1 MTAPNAFQSPTYGGG
16 GGNAFDDTSISTVP
30 IVGIQSLTI
39 RSGSYVDSLQAT
51 YIMADGTFLPG
62 PAHGGSGGSLTTINF
77 AADETIINV
86 SGRAGDFL
94 DQITIITRTSAG
106 LINTYGPYGG
116 GGGNDFVLDG
126 VVTAFFGRS
135 GEYVD
140 QLGFY
145 LDDPTSGAFG
155 GGGGISFSDD
165 VLVMDPMAV
174 GISSIA
180 IRSGSYVDSLQV
192 TYLRAD
198 GSTYTPPAHGGLGGD
213 LTTINFATGEY
224 ITALLGRS
232 GRYVD
237 QLTFLTEIPR
247 SGDRNTY
254 GPYGGDGGASF
265 VVNAEVLGFFGRS
278 GQYLDAIGT
287 YQAASDLD
295 IVVEGDNGY
304 YFCILTS
311 EQLTNICVIPVRN
324 GAATD
329 LSFRLTNVVDGVN
342 PVSFSVTGPD
352 GTVYNSASQGT
363 AGIWAVSAGGGGGLQ
378 TFYIQNPMEGTWQ
391 ATVTAPDGDSW
402 SLNGTTN
409 AASGAADAPLAFANL
424 PPDSAQAIYRI
435 IQPPRPI
442 PQEICYFCQAQAYAI
457 MGLALATFVF
467 WAGPVTATSAVVLY
481 AQRVLPATVA
491 SLVTTINTIYS
502 VWKMN
507 KTPSA
512 LARKF
517 CELEGMCQPAGA
529 DHLSCGQQPAHHPR
543 QPHALPA

>member
-16 GGNAFDDTSISTVP
+16 GGDAFDDTSISTMP

-62 PAHGGSGGSLTTINF
+62 PAHGGSGGSPTTITF

-86 SGRAGDFL
+86 SGRAGSYL
-94 DQITIITRTSAG
+94 DQITITTRTSAG
-106 LINTYGPYGG
+106 LTNIYGPYGG

-135 GEYVD
+135 GAFVD

-145 LDDPTSGAFG
+145 LDDPTSGYFG
-155 GGGGISFSDD
+155 GGGGTSFSDD

-174 GISSIA
+174 GISSIT

-192 TYLRAD
+192 TYLQS
-198 GSTYTPPAHGGLGGD
+198 GGGTYTPPAHGGTGG
-213 LTTINFATGEY
+213 TASTITFATGEY
-224 ITALLGRS
+224 IIALLGRS

-237 QLTFLTEIPR
+237 QLTFLTETPN
-247 SGDRNTY
+247 GTRNTY
-254 GPYGGDGGASF
+254 GPYGGGGGGAF
-265 VVNAEVLGFFGRS
+265 IINAEVLGFFGRS
-278 GQYLDAIGT
+278 GQYLDVIGA

-311 EQLTNICVIPVRN
+311 DQGMSTCAIPVRN
-324 GAATD
+324 SAATD

-342 PVSFSVTGPD
+342 PVSFSVMAPD
-352 GTVYNSASQGT
+352 GTVYNSASQGD

-378 TFYIQNPMEGTWQ
+378 TFYIQTPMEGTWQ
-391 ATVTAPDGDSW
+391 ATVTAPNGDSW
-402 SLNGTTN
+402 SLNGATN
-409 AASGAADAPLAFANL
+409 AATGAADAALAYANL

-435 IQPPRPI
+435 IQPARPI
-442 PQEICYFCQAQAYAI
+442 PQDVCYFCQAQAYAI

-481 AQRVLPATVA
+481 AQRLLPATVA
-491 SLVTTINTIYS
+491 SLVTTINAIYS
-502 VWKMN
+502 AWEIN

-517 CELEGMCQPAGA
+517 CELEGLCQPAGA
-529 DHLSCGQQPAHHPR
+529 GHLSCAQEPAHHPR